1 MADGVRFRTR
11 IVQSGKNTT
20 GIEVPPEVVEALGS
34 GKRPKV
40 KVTIGD
46 YTYRSSLASMGGVP
60 MVSLS
65 AENRAGAG
73 VAGGDEVE
81 VELAVDLEE
90 RTVTV
95 PPDLAAAIDAV
106 PPPVPTSTA
115 CRTATRAGTSSR
127 SRGRRQTRQGNGGS
141 PSPSMPL
148 PRAVPAEL
156 DAWHVSTSFS
166 RRVPCDPPATGRPRP
181 GVRSES
187 AGIDLELAQHGARGP
202 GAEIAASAT
211 VACGDG
217 RKVPTGGRGL
227 GGHIAGCRAVAL
239 SVSGWRT
246 RHP

>member
-46 YTYRSSLASMGGVP
+46 YTYHSSLASMGGVP

-95 PPDLAAAIDAV
+95 PPDLAAAMDAAPAARV
-106 PPPVPTSTA
+106 TFDRLSYSNQSWHVLQVEGAKTDE
-115 CRTATRAGTSSR
+115 
-127 SRGRRQTRQGNGGS
+127 TRQRRIAKS
-141 PSPSMPL
+141 
-148 PRAVPAEL
+148 V
-156 DAWHVSTSFS
+156 DAL
-166 RRVPCDPPATGRPRP
+166 AAGRPR
-181 GVRSES
+181 
-187 AGIDLELAQHGARGP
+187 
-202 GAEIAASAT
+202 
-211 VACGDG
+211 
-217 RKVPTGGRGL
+217 
-227 GGHIAGCRAVAL
+227 
-239 SVSGWRT
+239 
-246 RHP
+246 

>member
-1 MADGVRFRTR
+1 MADGIRFRTS

-20 GIEVPPEVVEALGS
+20 GIEVPPEVVEALGA

-106 PPPVPTSTA
+106 PA
-115 CRTATRAGTSSR
+115 ARATFDRLSYSNQSWHVLQVEGAKADE
-127 SRGRRQTRQGNGGS
+127 TRQRRIAKS
-141 PSPSMPL
+141 
-148 PRAVPAEL
+148 V
-156 DAWHVSTSFS
+156 DAL
-166 RRVPCDPPATGRPRP
+166 AAGRPR
-181 GVRSES
+181 
-187 AGIDLELAQHGARGP
+187 
-202 GAEIAASAT
+202 
-211 VACGDG
+211 
-217 RKVPTGGRGL
+217 
-227 GGHIAGCRAVAL
+227 
-239 SVSGWRT
+239 
-246 RHP
+246 

>member
-46 YTYRSSLASMGGVP
+46 YTYRSSLASMGGAP

-106 PPPVPTSTA
+106 PAARVTFDRLSYSNQSWHVLQVEGAKTDE
-115 CRTATRAGTSSR
+115 
-127 SRGRRQTRQGNGGS
+127 TRQRRIAKS
-141 PSPSMPL
+141 
-148 PRAVPAEL
+148 V
-156 DAWHVSTSFS
+156 DAL
-166 RRVPCDPPATGRPRP
+166 AAGRPR
-181 GVRSES
+181 
-187 AGIDLELAQHGARGP
+187 
-202 GAEIAASAT
+202 
-211 VACGDG
+211 
-217 RKVPTGGRGL
+217 
-227 GGHIAGCRAVAL
+227 
-239 SVSGWRT
+239 
-246 RHP
+246 

>member
-11 IVQSGKNTT
+11 IVQSGNNTT

-95 PPDLAAAIDAV
+95 PPDLAAAMDVV
-106 PPPVPTSTA
+106 PAARVTFDHLSYSNQSWHVLQVEGAKTDE
-115 CRTATRAGTSSR
+115 
-127 SRGRRQTRQGNGGS
+127 TRQRRIAKS
-141 PSPSMPL
+141 
-148 PRAVPAEL
+148 V
-156 DAWHVSTSFS
+156 DAL
-166 RRVPCDPPATGRPRP
+166 AAGRPR
-181 GVRSES
+181 
-187 AGIDLELAQHGARGP
+187 
-202 GAEIAASAT
+202 
-211 VACGDG
+211 
-217 RKVPTGGRGL
+217 
-227 GGHIAGCRAVAL
+227 
-239 SVSGWRT
+239 
-246 RHP
+246 